1 MTGIFKIFAREPV
14 DSWISSAMRNVT
26 KQTTLALARAALGAG
41 AAGDVVFLATTNAAI
56 RTAIGAVHD
65 GMLNAGQLSGFRNRV
80 INGDMAIDQRNAG
93 AAVTLS
99 SATFGYPVDRFAAYL
114 GSALVGTVT
123 AQRVATALA
132 TEARYATRIARS
144 AGAYASVV
152 FLAQAIE
159 TANVADLAGKKV
171 ILSFKARKGS
181 AFAAGFTASILTGNG
196 TDQSLANM
204 VASAWTGQVTAGSV
218 TPTLTT
224 SFQTF
229 SVSATLGASVSQI
242 GFYLATGAFTGSG
255 GANDYFDITDVQIE
269 VCDATLPQSTP
280 FERRPLN
287 LEQVLC
293 ERYYE
298 RVGGG
303 DSLQMFAMA
312 QAIST
317 TQCRGPVPFRVKK
330 RSTPTVTAVGTVSN
344 WAADAAGG
352 TQIALTVATPT
363 RISTDAFEFVATV
376 ASGLVAGNASAIRA
390 NSSTAV
396 YWTADAEL

>member
-26 KQTTLALARAALGAG
+26 KQTTLALAREALGAG

-80 INGDMAIDQRNAG
+80 INGDMGIDQRNAG
-93 AAVTLS
+93 AALNLTTS
-99 SATFGYPVDRFAAYL
+99 FAYNVDRWAAML
-114 GSALVGTVT
+114 STASTGTLT
-123 AQRVATALA
+123 AQRTATAFS
-132 TEARYATRIARS
+132 TEARYCIRLARS
-144 AGAYASVV
+144 AGSYAGNMSLV
-152 FLAQAIE
+152 QAIE
-159 TANVADLAGKKV
+159 TANCIDLAGKKV

-181 AFAAGFTASILTGNG
+181 AFTAGLTAAIVTGTG
-196 TDQSLANM
+196 TDQGAAGI
-204 VASAWTGQVTAGSV
+204 VAGSWTGWANAGSV

-229 SVSATLGASVSQI
+229 SVSATLGASVSEVGILLQ
-242 GFYLATGAFTGSG
+242 TGSFTGTG
-255 GANDYFDITDVQIE
+255 GANDYLDITDVQIE